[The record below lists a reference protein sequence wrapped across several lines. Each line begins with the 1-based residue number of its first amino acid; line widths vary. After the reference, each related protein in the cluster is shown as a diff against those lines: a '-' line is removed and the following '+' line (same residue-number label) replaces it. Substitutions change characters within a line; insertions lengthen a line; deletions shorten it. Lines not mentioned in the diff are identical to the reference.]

1 MSAVGA
7 LRARLQ
13 VLEDEI
19 LRIAKQ
25 ASESP
30 DQSVQDNYWHLA
42 QDLQREA
49 RELRQQIKK
58 SSEASSQLAFRS
70 SS

>member
-30 DQSVQDNYWHLA
+30 DQSVQDNYWDLA

-49 RELRQQIKK
+49 RGLRLQIKN

>member
-1 MSAVGA
+1 MSAVEA

-25 ASESP
+25 ASESL